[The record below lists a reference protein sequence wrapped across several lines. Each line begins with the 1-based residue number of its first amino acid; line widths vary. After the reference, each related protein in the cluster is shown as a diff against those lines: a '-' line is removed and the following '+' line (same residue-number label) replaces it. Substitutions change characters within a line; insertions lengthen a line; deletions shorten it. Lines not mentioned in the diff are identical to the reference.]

1 MNRLETYAATHA
13 PKKKPLDPLTKKI
26 LKHLSHYMT
35 VNATLPWLKREN
47 TRYYKSGQKY
57 IVETEGTHIPAVAV
71 RPEHFGISN
80 EKLEQWFA
88 KAGIVPKKR
97 PKAFKSPPP
106 LYD

>member
-47 TRYYKSGQKY
+47 ARYYKSGKKY
-57 IVETEGTHIPAVAV
+57 VVETEGTHIPAVNLHA
-71 RPEHFGISN
+71 EKFGISD

-88 KAGIVPKKR
+88 KAGIMPKKR
-97 PKAFKSPPP
+97 PKAHKATPP